1 MDGITPKRQKDV
13 DVDISRIEKREGRL
27 RSSFEA
33 QGGMSGETM
42 QAILAFF
49 TEYPKRP
56 RPHLFLLVIERI
68 KEMHLLSL
76 PEHRYGVAGAMAAVY
91 HLHPEHE
98 DAWKNAEGQVLEVAE
113 NLAPPFTDEEIER
126 PTHVD
131 YLWMT
136 WLVTADDAA
145 WQRVYRLA
153 HRTDEVGVH
162 ARTILHVNQTLP
174 QVQAALEQLRLRGA
188 AGVQVVGGKGEQAP
202 PVADVQALAQ
212 LLVEVPSNRKKVVL
226 VGWMLTPTPA
236 FQVVTPDG
244 TKPSNCPDTWK
255 GLPVLLREATADE
268 MRQHQILSL
277 TEDDL

>member
-1 MDGITPKRQKDV
+1 MVDITPKRRKDV
-13 DVDISRIEKREGRL
+13 EVDISRIEKREDRL

-68 KEMHLLSL
+68 KELHLLSL
-76 PEHRYGVAGAMAAVY
+76 PEHRYGVAGAIAAVY
-91 HLHPEHE
+91 RLHPEHE
-98 DAWKNAEGQVLEVAE
+98 DAWKKAEGQVLEVAE
-113 NLAPPFTDEEIER
+113 NLAPPFSDEEIER

-136 WLVTADDAA
+136 WLVTADDGA

-162 ARTILHVNQTLP
+162 ARMILHVNQTLP

-188 AGVQVVGGKGEQAP
+188 VGVQVFGGKGEQAP

-212 LLVEVPSNRKKVVL
+212 MLVEVPSNRKLVVL
-226 VGWMLTPTPA
+226 VGWMLTPAPA

-255 GLPVLLREATADE
+255 GCPVLLRAATADE

-277 TEDDL
+277 TEDDP